1 MVESPL
7 DVQIVCG
14 NSGEFGN
21 HHRMVFRER
30 QVERRIKI
38 LSKWSHDQRFNRQLL
53 TQEGNKHRE
62 GAMGDDE
69 REREEREK
77 KRFAAM
83 TRAEVLV
90 HSSGTTAR
98 QV

>member
-14 NSGEFGN
+14 NSGESGN

-30 QVERRIKI
+30 QVEGRIKI
-38 LSKWSHDQRFNRQLL
+38 ISKWSHDQRFNRQLL

-69 REREEREK
+69 RERERRKERRK
-77 KRFAAM
+77 DLR
-83 TRAEVLV
+83 R
-90 HSSGTTAR
+90 
-98 QV
+98 